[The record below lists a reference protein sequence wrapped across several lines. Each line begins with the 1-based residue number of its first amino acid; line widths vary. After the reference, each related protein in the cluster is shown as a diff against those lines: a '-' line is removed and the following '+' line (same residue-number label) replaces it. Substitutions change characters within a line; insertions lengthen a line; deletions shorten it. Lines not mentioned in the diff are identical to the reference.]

1 MDSDSI
7 FKQFLAREE
16 NSELRQIYTQDT
28 NIFDSTTS
36 NNQFNTGLN
45 TQGMGHMHSERQMNL
60 NLNFGSGP
68 SNSFIAPKH
77 LMLDEIA
84 DTLLVDGVQFNENPD
99 MPWTQLALSQDL
111 LKGIQNMGFARPS
124 KIQQCALPLILNTGT
139 NLIAQSKNGSGKTA
153 TFALAMLSKVNVNV
167 PLVQAFCLCPTREL
181 ATQNVQVIQKLGQFT
196 QVKTF
201 LGVPQCQRFEESDKY
216 HLYVGTPGKTMD
228 FLKKRIINTMNVGML
243 VLDEADELINQQN
256 NMGTQVLQIRHM
268 LRGPVQ
274 IVLFSATFSDN
285 VYKFATRIAPSAHM
299 IQVKREQLTL
309 DCIDQRYMVCND
321 EDDKFNKLSEIYS
334 SMIVGQSVIFVNSRE
349 TAFKLSQK
357 MRDQGHAVSL
367 LCGTLGPNAGP
378 NSMTPEI
385 RDKIMKEFKDGETK
399 VLICT
404 DVLARGI
411 DVPQV
416 TLVINY
422 ELPLEYSG
430 AKNPEL
436 RSVAMETYLHRIGR
450 TGRFGLRGMSINL
463 ITVNDMALVDSIKQF
478 YNCNVEPLECDPEA
492 LENMVRN
499 FRS

>member
-7 FKQFLAREE
+7 FKQFLARDD
-16 NSELRQIYTQDT
+16 NKELRQLCSQSMEFL
-28 NIFDSTTS
+28 NNPPSQ
-36 NNQFNTGLN
+36 NQFNTNLN
-45 TQGMGHMHSERQMNL
+45 NQDLGTMHTERQMNL
-60 NLNFGSGP
+60 NLDYGAP
-68 SNSFIAPKH
+68 TSNDFMRPKH
-77 LMLDEIA
+77 VMLDEISDA
-84 DTLLVDGVQFNENPD
+84 LLVDGTQFNENIN
-99 MPWTQLALSQDL
+99 MQWSQLPLSPDL
-111 LKGIQNMGFARPS
+111 LKGIQNMGFAKPS
-124 KIQQCALPLILNTGT
+124 KIQQCALPLILGSCT
-139 NLIAQSKNGSGKTA
+139 NIIAQAKNGSGKTA

-167 PLVQAFCLCPTREL
+167 PLVQALCICPTREL

-196 QVKTF
+196 QIKCF
-201 LGVPQCQRFEESDKY
+201 LGVPQCPRYEDNDQY

-228 FLKKRIINTMNVGML
+228 FLKKRIMNVTNVVML

-256 NMGTQVLQIRHM
+256 NMGPQVLQIRNFF
-268 LRGPVQ
+268 RGPVQ

-285 VYKFATRIAPSAHM
+285 VYNFATKIAPRAHV

-309 DCIDQRYMVCND
+309 DCIDQRYMICND
-321 EDDKFNKLSEIYS
+321 DEDKFNKLSEIYS

-349 TAFKLSQK
+349 TAFKLSQR

-367 LCGTLGPNAGP
+367 LCGTLGPSSGP

-385 RDKIMKEFKDGETK
+385 RDRIMKEFKDGETK

-422 ELPLEYSG
+422 ELPMSYSG
-430 AKNPEL
+430 AKTAEL
-436 RSVAMETYLHRIGR
+436 KSVCMETYLHRIGR
-450 TGRFGLRGMSINL
+450 TGRFGVRGMAINM
-463 ITVNDMALVDSIKQF
+463 ITVNEMALIESIKQF
-478 YNCNVEPLECDPEA
+478 YKCNVDLLECDPEE

-499 FRS
+499 FRV